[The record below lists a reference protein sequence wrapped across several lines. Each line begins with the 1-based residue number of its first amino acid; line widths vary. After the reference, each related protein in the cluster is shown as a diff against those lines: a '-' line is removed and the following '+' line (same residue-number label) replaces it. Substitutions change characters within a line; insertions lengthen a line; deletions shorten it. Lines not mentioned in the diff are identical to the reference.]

1 MEIEIIDSS
10 LSGYSEDAKNNI
22 KEAIEEYSD
31 ILIEET
37 DKVEKT
43 HRSRT
48 SSSVKE
54 VVGSHVLEA
63 NSNLKENF
71 RQSKRDK
78 IIIGILQALASILS
92 VVVGWMWDSDANKI
106 NLPIFILIIAI
117 TLLIIFAQ
125 FYYTVLKER

>member
-1 MEIEIIDSS
+1 MKIEIVDST
-10 LSGYSEDAKNNI
+10 LFGYSEDAKNNI
-22 KEAIEEYSD
+22 KEAIEEYSE

-78 IIIGILQALASILS
+78 IIIGILQILASIFS

-106 NLPIFILIIAI
+106 NLPLFIFIIAI
-117 TLLIIFAQ
+117 TLLSLFAQ

>member
-22 KEAIEEYSD
+22 KEAIEEYSE

-78 IIIGILQALASILS
+78 IIIGILQVLASILS
-92 VVVGWMWDSDANKI
+92 IVVGCMWDSDANKI
-106 NLPIFILIIAI
+106 NLPMFILIIAI
-117 TLLIIFAQ
+117 TLLILFAQ

>member
-22 KEAIEEYSD
+22 KEAIEEYSE

-71 RQSKRDK
+71 KQSKRDK
-78 IIIGILQALASILS
+78 IIIGILQIFASILS

-106 NLPIFILIIAI
+106 NLPMFILIIAI
-117 TLLIIFAQ
+117 TLLILFAQ

>member
-92 VVVGWMWDSDANKI
+92 VVVGWMWDRDANKI
-106 NLPIFILIIAI
+106 NLPMFILIIAI

>member
-1 MEIEIIDSS
+1 MKIEIVDST

-22 KEAIEEYSD
+22 KDAIEEYSG

-78 IIIGILQALASILS
+78 IIIGILQILASIFS

-106 NLPIFILIIAI
+106 NLPIFIFIIAI
-117 TLLIIFAQ
+117 TLLSLFAQ

>member
-1 MEIEIIDSS
+1 MKIEIIDSS

-22 KEAIEEYSD
+22 KEAIKEYSE

-37 DKVEKT
+37 DKVEKN

-48 SSSVKE
+48 SSRVKE

-71 RQSKRDK
+71 RQSKRDR
-78 IIIGILQALASILS
+78 IIVGVLQILASILS
-92 VVVGWMWDSDANKI
+92 VVVGWMWDSDVKKI
-106 NLPIFILIIAI
+106 NLLLFIFIVAI
-117 TLLIIFAQ
+117 TLLILFMQ

>member
-22 KEAIEEYSD
+22 KEA
-31 ILIEET
+31 IEET

-78 IIIGILQALASILS
+78 IIIGILQVFTSILS

-106 NLPIFILIIAI
+106 NLPMFILIIAV
-117 TLLIIFAQ
+117 TLLILFAQ

>member
-22 KEAIEEYSD
+22 KEAIEEYSE

-78 IIIGILQALASILS
+78 IIIGILQVFTSILS

-106 NLPIFILIIAI
+106 NLPMFILIIAV
-117 TLLIIFAQ
+117 TLLSLFAQ

>member
-1 MEIEIIDSS
+1 MEIESIDSS

-22 KEAIEEYSD
+22 KEAIEEYSE

-78 IIIGILQALASILS
+78 IIIGILQVFTSILS

-106 NLPIFILIIAI
+106 NLPMFILIIAV
-117 TLLIIFAQ
+117 TLLILFAQ

>member
-22 KEAIEEYSD
+22 KEAIEEYSE
-31 ILIEET
+31 ILVEET

-71 RQSKRDK
+71 KQSKRDK
-78 IIIGILQALASILS
+78 IIIGILQILASILL

-106 NLPIFILIIAI
+106 NLPMFIIIIAI
-117 TLLIIFAQ
+117 TLLILFAQ

>member
-22 KEAIEEYSD
+22 KEAIEEYSE
-31 ILIEET
+31 ILMEET

-78 IIIGILQALASILS
+78 IIIGILQVFTSILS

-106 NLPIFILIIAI
+106 NLPMFILIIAV
-117 TLLIIFAQ
+117 TLLILFAQ

>member
-22 KEAIEEYSD
+22 KEAIEEYSE

-63 NSNLKENF
+63 NSNLKEYF
-71 RQSKRDK
+71 KQSKRDK
-78 IIIGILQALASILS
+78 IIIGILQILASILS

-106 NLPIFILIIAI
+106 NLPMFILIIAI
-117 TLLIIFAQ
+117 TLLILFAQ

>member
-31 ILIEET
+31 ILIQET

-106 NLPIFILIIAI
+106 NLPMFILIIAI

-125 FYYTVLKER
+125 FYYTVSKER

>member
-22 KEAIEEYSD
+22 KEAIEEYSE

-71 RQSKRDK
+71 KQSKRDK
-78 IIIGILQALASILS
+78 IIIGILQILASILS
-92 VVVGWMWDSDANKI
+92 VVVGWMWDSDVNKI
-106 NLPIFILIIAI
+106 NLPMFILTIAI
-117 TLLIIFAQ
+117 TLLILFAQ

>member
-22 KEAIEEYSD
+22 KEAIEEYSE

-37 DKVEKT
+37 DKVEET

-78 IIIGILQALASILS
+78 KIIGILQVSASILS
-92 VVVGWMWDSDANKI
+92 VVVGWAWDSDPNKI
-106 NLPIFILIIAI
+106 NLPIFIFLIAI
-117 TLLIIFAQ
+117 TLLILFAQ

>member
-1 MEIEIIDSS
+1 MEIAIIDSS

-22 KEAIEEYSD
+22 KEVIEEYAE

-78 IIIGILQALASILS
+78 IIIGILQVFTSILS

-106 NLPIFILIIAI
+106 NLPMFILIIAV
-117 TLLIIFAQ
+117 TLLILFAQ

>member
-22 KEAIEEYSD
+22 KEAIEEYSE

-78 IIIGILQALASILS
+78 IIIS

-106 NLPIFILIIAI
+106 NLPMFILIIAV
-117 TLLIIFAQ
+117 TLLILFAQ

>member
-22 KEAIEEYSD
+22 KEAIEEYSE

-78 IIIGILQALASILS
+78 IIIGILQVFTSILS

-106 NLPIFILIIAI
+106 NLPMFILIIAV
-117 TLLIIFAQ
+117 TLLILFAQ
-125 FYYTVLKER
+125 FS

>member
-22 KEAIEEYSD
+22 KEAIEEYSE

-78 IIIGILQALASILS
+78 IIIGILQVLASILS
-92 VVVGWMWDSDANKI
+92 IVVGWMWDSDANKI
-106 NLPIFILIIAI
+106 NLPMFILIIAV
-117 TLLIIFAQ
+117 TLLILFAQ

>member
-22 KEAIEEYSD
+22 KEAIEEYSE

-71 RQSKRDK
+71 KQSKRDK
-78 IIIGILQALASILS
+78 IIIGILQILASILS

-106 NLPIFILIIAI
+106 NLPMFILIIAI
-117 TLLIIFAQ
+117 TLLILFAQ

>member
-22 KEAIEEYSD
+22 KEAIEEYSE

-71 RQSKRDK
+71 KQSKRDK
-78 IIIGILQALASILS
+78 IIIGILQMLASILS
-92 VVVGWMWDSDANKI
+92 VVVGWMWDSDVNKI
-106 NLPIFILIIAI
+106 NLPMFILTIAI
-117 TLLIIFAQ
+117 TLLILFAQ

>member
-22 KEAIEEYSD
+22 KEAIEEYSE

-78 IIIGILQALASILS
+78 IIIGILQVLASILS

-106 NLPIFILIIAI
+106 NLPMFILIIAV
-117 TLLIIFAQ
+117 TLLILFAQ

>member
-106 NLPIFILIIAI
+106 NLPMFILIIAI

>member
-22 KEAIEEYSD
+22 KEAIEEYSE

-78 IIIGILQALASILS
+78 IIIGILQVFTSILS

-106 NLPIFILIIAI
+106 NLPMFILIIAV
-117 TLLIIFAQ
+117 TLLILFAQ
-125 FYYTVLKER
+125 FYYTVLK

>member
-22 KEAIEEYSD
+22 KEAIEEYSE

-78 IIIGILQALASILS
+78 IIIGILQVFTSILS

-106 NLPIFILIIAI
+106 NLPMFILIIAV
-117 TLLIIFAQ
+117 TLLILFAQ

>member
-22 KEAIEEYSD
+22 KEAIEEYSE

-71 RQSKRDK
+71 KQSKRDK
-78 IIIGILQALASILS
+78 IIIGILQIFASILS

-106 NLPIFILIIAI
+106 NLPMFIIIIAI
-117 TLLIIFAQ
+117 TLLILFAQ

>member
-10 LSGYSEDAKNNI
+10 LSGYSEDAKNKIKKAI
-22 KEAIEEYSD
+22 KEYSE
-31 ILIEET
+31 ILIAET
-37 DKVEKT
+37 DKVEKN

-48 SSSVKE
+48 SSKVKE

-71 RQSKRDK
+71 GQSKRDR
-78 IIIGILQALASILS
+78 IIVGVLQILGAILS
-92 VVVGWMWDSDANKI
+92 VVVGCMWDSDVKKI
-106 NLPIFILIIAI
+106 NVVMFIIIVAI
-117 TLLIIFAQ
+117 ALLILFAQ

>member
-10 LSGYSEDAKNNI
+10 LSGYTEDAKNNI
-22 KEAIEEYSD
+22 KEAIEEYSE

-78 IIIGILQALASILS
+78 IIIGILQVFTSILS

-106 NLPIFILIIAI
+106 NLPMFILIIAV
-117 TLLIIFAQ
+117 TLLILFAQ

>member
-22 KEAIEEYSD
+22 KEAIEEYSE

-78 IIIGILQALASILS
+78 IIIGILQVLASILS
-92 VVVGWMWDSDANKI
+92 IVGGWMWDSDANKI
-106 NLPIFILIIAI
+106 NLPMFILIIAV
-117 TLLIIFAQ
+117 TLLILFAQ

>member
-54 VVGSHVLEA
+54 VVGSHVLE
-63 NSNLKENF
+63 ENF

-106 NLPIFILIIAI
+106 NLPMFILIIAI

>member
-22 KEAIEEYSD
+22 KEAIEEYSE
-31 ILIEET
+31 I
-37 DKVEKT
+37 
-43 HRSRT
+43 
-48 SSSVKE
+48 

-78 IIIGILQALASILS
+78 IIIGILQVFTSILS

-106 NLPIFILIIAI
+106 NLPMFILIIAV
-117 TLLIIFAQ
+117 TLLILFAQ

>member
-10 LSGYSEDAKNNI
+10 LSGYSEDAKTNI
-22 KEAIEEYSD
+22 KEAIEEYSE

-78 IIIGILQALASILS
+78 IIIGIL
-92 VVVGWMWDSDANKI
+92 
-106 NLPIFILIIAI
+106 
-117 TLLIIFAQ
+117 
-125 FYYTVLKER
+125 